1 MISIYTSQSYFFR
14 NDVVGSEISVFE
26 KLEQYVQQQK
36 PGAIIKEVNS
46 DGLCVVRSFQ
56 ESLQLCYNMEVKLS
70 DVLDG
75 LRSEILNNHSFYAAF
90 SSNNINV
97 LCELDMFL
105 KDPLKYYKC
114 ETVDLFI
121 HALGN
126 AYDCR
131 VIIFRANQTNSWTTD
146 LSVEGK
152 QYDRVL
158 YFAMTDL
165 NHMDLVINCDSKH
178 YEEESDSEINR

>member
-1 MISIYTSQSYFFR
+1 MISIYKSQSYFFR
-14 NDVVGSEISVFE
+14 NDVVRSEISVFQ

-46 DGLCVVRSFQ
+46 DGLCVVCSFQ
-56 ESLQLCYNMEVKLS
+56 EGLGLCYNMEVKLS

-75 LRSEILNNHSFYAAF
+75 LQSEILNNHSFYAAF

-126 AYDCR
+126 AYNCR

-152 QYDRVL
+152 QYDRIR

>member
-56 ESLQLCYNMEVKLS
+56 EGLRLCYNMEVKLS

-146 LSVEGK
+146 LNVEGK
-152 QYDRVL
+152 QYDKVL

-165 NHMDLVINCDSKH
+165 NHMDLVINWTQNIMRKKVF
-178 YEEESDSEINR
+178 

>member
-46 DGLCVVRSFQ
+46 DGLYVVCSFQ
-56 ESLQLCYNMEVKLS
+56 EGLRLCYNMEVKLS
-70 DVLDG
+70 DLLDG
-75 LRSEILNNHSFYAAF
+75 LQSEILNNHLFYAAF

-97 LCELDMFL
+97 FFELDMFL
-105 KDPLKYYKC
+105 EDPLKYYKC

-126 AYDCR
+126 AYNCKA
-131 VIIFRANQTNSWTTD
+131 IIF
-146 LSVEGK
+146 
-152 QYDRVL
+152 
-158 YFAMTDL
+158 
-165 NHMDLVINCDSKH
+165 
-178 YEEESDSEINR
+178 